1 MDYGQIAFFGNN
13 KILFYII
20 YFIMIYENDIKFYIA
35 LLVLQ
40 LIIYLTININMR
52 QRVLSLLEK
61 KIVSA

>member
-1 MDYGQIAFFGNN
+1 
-13 KILFYII
+13 
-20 YFIMIYENDIKFYIA
+20 MIYENDIKFYIA